1 MVSFSLKKSMNSNAL
16 LDKMETR
23 ESIGICG
30 SSNVVKVLNIYRENE
45 EEIVKSTRAKMVLP
59 YQKTFLDLL

>member
-23 ESIGICG
+23 GSIGICR

>member
-23 ESIGICG
+23 ESIGICR

-45 EEIVKSTRAKMVLP
+45 EKIVKSTRAKMVLP